1 MRPST
6 DGTDVKKTK
15 TTAENLTAMDT
26 QVSKNTTSISTNTAA
41 IGELKDLSNITAT
54 GKTAIKNLLDVVGDN
69 DQVTVAPD
77 DDPSTGKRT
86 YTITVKKDGAIA
98 ADNDNRQTTR
108 KAIRIRIR
116 TLSRRLPLAIIPMQ
130 QIVLS
135 LWVKVHR
142 LKAMPVWHWG
152 IVQRVPTLTVLLSA
166 MLLVHQLA
174 ILLSV
179 LVQLQRVLLQEL
191 ANGRIQ

>member
-1 MRPST
+1 
-6 DGTDVKKTK
+6 
-15 TTAENLTAMDT
+15 MDT

-77 DDPSTGKRT
+77 DDPSTSKRT

-142 LKAMPVWHWG
+142 LKAMPGWHWG

-166 MLLVHQLA
+166 MLLVYQLA

>member
-1 MRPST
+1 
-6 DGTDVKKTK
+6 
-15 TTAENLTAMDT
+15 MDT

-116 TLSRRLPLAIIPMQ
+116 TLSR
-130 QIVLS
+130 QI
-135 LWVKVHR
+135 
-142 LKAMPVWHWG
+142 
-152 IVQRVPTLTVLLSA
+152 
-166 MLLVHQLA
+166 
-174 ILLSV
+174 
-179 LVQLQRVLLQEL
+179 
-191 ANGRIQ
+191 GRAHV

>member
-1 MRPST
+1 
-6 DGTDVKKTK
+6 
-15 TTAENLTAMDT
+15 MDT